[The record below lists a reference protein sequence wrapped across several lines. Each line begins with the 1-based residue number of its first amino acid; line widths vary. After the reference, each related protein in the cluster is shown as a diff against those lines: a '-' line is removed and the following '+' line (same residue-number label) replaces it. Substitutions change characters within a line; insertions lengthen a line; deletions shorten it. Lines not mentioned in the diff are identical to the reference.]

1 MSQAKQ
7 SKKRGHIK
15 GLLIALLCLVVAIV
29 LFWNR
34 QYIVDQLAVWQYQP
48 SEEMASLVDRSGMD
62 GAGEFYFYASHP
74 QLQNATEFNQTCERK
89 EEATAILG
97 CYNGQYIYIYNVTNT
112 QLDGIR
118 EVTAA
123 HEMLHA
129 AYARL
134 SDSEKQRV
142 NGLID
147 AEYKKLQSNKELAE
161 RLAFYD
167 RTEPGERY
175 NELHSIIGTE
185 VVAVS
190 DELESY
196 YSQYFDDRSKT
207 VKLHEQYASVFRQL
221 QQRSEQ
227 ISQQLTALGDE
238 IERESA
244 AYNTAVSQFNTA
256 VEDFNSRA
264 NNGEFA
270 SQAAFDAERAVLI
283 ARGEALESQ
292 RQAINTKVTQYEAL
306 RAELM
311 GIAGE
316 SEALNR
322 SLDSSL
328 APAPSL

>member
-1 MSQAKQ
+1 MSSTKP
-7 SKKRGHIK
+7 KKRGHIK
-15 GLLIALLCLVVAIV
+15 SLIIALVCLVVAIV
-29 LFWNR
+29 VFWNR

-48 SEEMASLVDRSGMD
+48 SEEIASLVERSGID

-74 QLQNATEFNQTCERK
+74 RLQNANDFNQTCERK

-97 CYNGQYIYIYNVTNT
+97 CYNGQYIYIYNVTNA

-134 SDSEKQRV
+134 SDAEKQRV
-142 NGLID
+142 NSLID
-147 AEYKKLQSNKELAE
+147 AEYEKLQDNKELAE

-185 VVAVS
+185 VATVG

-207 VKLHEQYASVFRQL
+207 VKLHEQYAGVFQEL
-221 QQRSEQ
+221 QQRSDQ

-244 AYNTAVSQFNTA
+244 AYNTAVSQFNIA
-256 VEDFNSRA
+256 VEDFNNRA
-264 NNGEFA
+264 NSGAFT
-270 SQAAFDAERAVLI
+270 SQGAFDAERAGLI
-283 ARGEALESQ
+283 TRGEALESQ
-292 RQAINTKVTQYEAL
+292 RQAINIKVTQYEEL

>member
-1 MSQAKQ
+1 MLQAKQ
-7 SKKRGHIK
+7 SKKRSHIK
-15 GLLIALLCLVVAIV
+15 GLLIALLCLVVAVV

-34 QYIVDQLAVWQYQP
+34 QYIVDQIAVWQYQP
-48 SEEMASLVDRSGMD
+48 SEEIASLVDRSGMD

-74 QLQNATEFNQTCERK
+74 RLQEAAEFNQTCERK

-97 CYNGQYIYIYNVTNT
+97 CYNGQYIYIYNVTDA

-134 SDSEKQRV
+134 SDGEKQRV
-142 NGLID
+142 NSLI
-147 AEYKKLQSNKELAE
+147 ETEFEKLQSNKELAE

-185 VVAVS
+185 VA
-190 DELESY
+190 ELEPALEAY
-196 YSQYFDDRSKT
+196 YDRYFNDRSKT
-207 VKLHEQYASVFRQL
+207 VKLYEQYAGIFQEL
-221 QQRSEQ
+221 QWRSEQ
-227 ISQQLTALGDE
+227 LSQQLTTLGDE

-244 AYNTAVSQFNTA
+244 AYNTAVSQFNIA
-256 VEDFNSRA
+256 VEDFNRRA
-264 NNGEFA
+264 DNGEFS
-270 SQAAFDAERAVLI
+270 SQAAFDTERTALL
-283 ARGEALESQ
+283 ARGEVLEAQ
-292 RQAINTKVTQYEAL
+292 RQSINAKVTQYEEL
-306 RAELM
+306 RAELL

>member
-1 MSQAKQ
+1 MSQTKQ
-7 SKKRGHIK
+7 PKKRAHIK
-15 GLLIALLCLVVAIV
+15 GLLVALLCIV
-29 LFWNR
+29 IAVLLFWNR
-34 QYIVDQLAVWQYQP
+34 QYILDQIAVWQYQP
-48 SEEMASLVDRSGMD
+48 SEEIALIVERSGMD

-74 QLQNATEFNQTCERK
+74 RLQDAAAFNETCERK

-97 CYNGQYIYIYNVTNT
+97 CYNGQYIFIYNVTDQ

-134 SDSEKQRV
+134 NDAEKQRI
-142 NGLID
+142 NRLID
-147 AEYKKLQSNKELAE
+147 EEYRKLQDNKELAE

-185 VVAVS
+185 VATMS
-190 DELESY
+190 DELESHY
-196 YSQYFDDRSKT
+196 DHYFDDRSKT
-207 VKLHEQYASVFRQL
+207 VKLHEQYANVFRSL
-221 QQRSEQ
+221 QQRSEEIAQ
-227 ISQQLTALGDE
+227 RLTALGDQ
-238 IERESA
+238 IESESA
-244 AYNTAVSQFNTA
+244 AYNTAVSQFNSD
-256 VEDFNSRA
+256 VESFNRRA
-264 NNGEFA
+264 DSGEFA
-270 SQAAFDAERAVLI
+270 SQEAFNAERAGLI
-283 ARGEALESQ
+283 TRGEQLESQ
-292 RQAINTKVTQYEAL
+292 RQQINAKVDEYEKL
-306 RAELM
+306 RAELI

-322 SLDSSL
+322 SIDSSL